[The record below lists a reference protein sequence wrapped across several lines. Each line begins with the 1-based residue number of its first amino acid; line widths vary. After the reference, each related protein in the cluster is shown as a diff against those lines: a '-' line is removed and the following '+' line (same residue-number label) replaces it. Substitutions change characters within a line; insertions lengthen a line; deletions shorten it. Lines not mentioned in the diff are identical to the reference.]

1 MAALSTTTLGT
12 DHFGPGDRASFAFLL
27 FHTMLSYHHTSLNLF
42 EAFERYQDQLDAN
55 NLLKLAPVEPRYTVN
70 AYKGSEH
77 IWEDWAYDKDELVT
91 LKQIAT
97 ESGYTVTVRLEDS
110 ED

>member
-1 MAALSTTTLGT
+1 MLG
-12 DHFGPGDRASFAFLL
+12 
-27 FHTMLSYHHTSLNLF
+27 YHHTSLNLF

-55 NLLKLAPVEPRYTVN
+55 NLLKLARVEPRYTVN

-77 IWEDWAYDKDELVT
+77 IWEDWAYDNDELAS

-97 ESGYTVTVRLEDS
+97 ESGYTITVCLEGDNN
-110 ED
+110 D

>member
-1 MAALSTTTLGT
+1 LTTSALET
-12 DHFGPGDRASFAFLL
+12 GPPFCSN
-27 FHTMLSYHHTSLNLF
+27 TMLGYHHTSLNLF

-55 NLLKLAPVEPRYTVN
+55 NLLKLSPVEPHYTVN

-77 IWEDWAYDKDELVT
+77 IWEDWAYDNDELVS

-97 ESGYTVTVRLEDS
+97 ESGYTVTVEKLNNN
-110 ED
+110 